1 MHEIYCD
8 ETKKSNS
15 VIFNDFLLVFLIAVV
30 KNSIYQT
37 WRMMSTGDDAI
48 PIQYLLICKMQKII
62 LINK

>member
-8 ETKKSNS
+8 ETKKGNS

-37 WRMMSTGDDAI
+37 
-48 PIQYLLICKMQKII
+48 
-62 LINK
+62 